1 MALSRRSFIAGL
13 ALVAGSGAV
22 GGYAWSRRGAAAAQ
36 ATGEL
41 YTCSMHS
48 HLRLPKPGNCP
59 ICNMTLVKAGAQLAH
74 GSGGP
79 AGDGVH
85 VAPEAQ
91 RSMGLETALVA
102 SGPLARTIHAYA
114 SIASD
119 DSAVVEVNPTVEG
132 WLRSMQA
139 RGIGDRIRRGQ
150 VLYEIY
156 SPELQ
161 QRQREY
167 IDLLTRKDALLASDG
182 TMGGATNAMAGSLA
196 KERFRN
202 RARLIAAGMEEALVE
217 ELERGRRIVE
227 VVPVRAL
234 RDGVVTAIGARAG
247 GYVTPMQQILAYADN
262 RRLWA
267 ELTLFPDQLAWLKD
281 GDRVRLRSTIDR
293 GAVAEARLDLSTVQV
308 DPGSRTARVRVAV
321 SGQGAAFAPGAFADA
336 TIETRSRHGLSI
348 PREAL
353 IRTGAG
359 DYVLRAAPDNHFER
373 IAIETGIESDDAI
386 AVTAGL
392 KAGDRVAVR
401 AQFLLDGALALQ
413 ANARPDPSMLPIGMD
428 DPDIC
433 RTPPASPAASAA
445 ATAAPVSHAGHGHQ
459 HGGGMP

>member
-13 ALVAGSGAV
+13 ALVAAGGAA
-22 GGYAWSRRGAAAAQ
+22 GGYAWTRRAAGAAHAA
-36 ATGEL
+36 GDL
-41 YTCSMHS
+41 YTCGMHS

-59 ICNMTLVKAGAQLAH
+59 ICNMTLVKVGAPATAGTAY
-74 GSGGP
+74 
-79 AGDGVH
+79 AGDGMH
-85 VAPEAQ
+85 VAPEVQ
-91 RSMGLETALVA
+91 RSMGLETAVVA

-114 SIASD
+114 SISPD

-139 RGIGDRIRRGQ
+139 RGVGDRIRRGQ

-167 IDLLTRKDALLASDG
+167 IDLLVRKDGLLANDSG
-182 TMGGATNAMAGSLA
+182 MGGATNAMAGSLA
-196 KERFRN
+196 RERFRN
-202 RARLIAAGMEEALVE
+202 RARLIAAGMDEELVE
-217 ELERGRRIVE
+217 ELERGRRIIE

-293 GAVAEARLDLSTVQV
+293 GAVAEARVDLSAVQV
-308 DPGSRTARVRVAV
+308 DPGSRTARLRVAI
-321 SGQGAAFAPGAFADA
+321 SSSASHGAAFAPGAFADA
-336 TIETRSRHGLSI
+336 TIATRSQHGLSI

-359 DYVLRAAPDNHFER
+359 DYVLRAAADNHFER
-373 IAIETGIESDDAI
+373 VAIETGIESDEAI

-413 ANARPDPSMLPIGMD
+413 ANARPDPSMLPMNPD

-433 RTPPASPAASAA
+433 RTPPAAPAAPASPA
-445 ATAAPVSHAGHGHQ
+445 SHAGHAHG
-459 HGGGMP
+459 HGGAMP

>member
-13 ALVAGSGAV
+13 ALVAAGGAA
-22 GGYAWSRRGAAAAQ
+22 GGYAWTRHAAGAAHAA
-36 ATGEL
+36 GDL
-41 YTCSMHS
+41 YTCGMHS

-59 ICNMTLVKAGAQLAH
+59 ICNMTLLKVGAEAPASMGH
-74 GSGGP
+74 
-79 AGDGVH
+79 AGDGMH
-85 VAPEAQ
+85 VAPEVQ
-91 RSMGLETALVA
+91 RSMGLETAVVA

-114 SIASD
+114 SISPD

-139 RGIGDRIRRGQ
+139 RGVGDRIRRGQ

-167 IDLLTRKDALLASDG
+167 IDLLVRKDGLLANDSG
-182 TMGGATNAMAGSLA
+182 MGGATNAMAGSLA

-202 RARLIAAGMEEALVE
+202 RARLIAAGMDEELVE
-217 ELERGRRIVE
+217 ELERGRRIIE

-293 GAVAEARLDLSTVQV
+293 GAVAEARIDLSTVQV
-308 DPGSRTARVRVAV
+308 DSGSRTARVRVALSA
-321 SGQGAAFAPGAFADA
+321 SGQGAAFAPGAFLDA
-336 TIETRSRHGLSI
+336 TIATRSQHGLSI

-373 IAIETGIESDDAI
+373 VAIETGIESDE
-386 AVTAGL
+386 AVAVVSGL

-413 ANARPDPSMLPIGMD
+413 ANARPDPSMLPMNPD

-433 RTPPASPAASAA
+433 RTPPAAPAAPA
-445 ATAAPVSHAGHGHQ
+445 SHAGHTHG
-459 HGGGMP
+459 HGGAMP

>member
-13 ALVAGSGAV
+13 ALVAAGGAA
-22 GGYAWSRRGAAAAQ
+22 GGYAWTRHDAGQAASAGAM
-36 ATGEL
+36 
-41 YTCSMHS
+41 YTCGMHS

-59 ICNMTLVKAGAQLAH
+59 ICNMTLVKVGAAPMAM
-74 GSGGP
+74 GP
-79 AGDGVH
+79 ATDGVH

-91 RSMGLETALVA
+91 RSMGLETAVVA

-114 SIASD
+114 SIAVD
-119 DSAVVEVNPTVEG
+119 DSAVVEVNPAVEG

-139 RGIGDRIRRGQ
+139 RGVGDRIRRGQ

-167 IDLLTRKDALLASDG
+167 IELLVRKDALLSNDG
-182 TMGGATNAMAGSLA
+182 AMGGATNAMAGSLA

-202 RARLIAAGMEEALVE
+202 RARLIAAGMDEELVE
-217 ELERGRRIVE
+217 ELERGRRIIE

-267 ELTLFPDQLAWLKD
+267 ELTLFPDQLAWLKN

-293 GAVAEARLDLSTVQV
+293 GAVAEARLDLSTVQI

-321 SGQGAAFAPGAFADA
+321 SGHGAAFAPGAFADA
-336 TIETRSRHGLSI
+336 TIETRSQHGLSI

-386 AVTAGL
+386 AVVSGL

-413 ANARPDPSMLPIGMD
+413 ANARPDPSMLPMNMD

-433 RTPPASPAASAA
+433 RTPPAIP
-445 ATAAPVSHAGHGHQ
+445 ATAATPAAPASHAGHGHQ
-459 HGGGMP
+459 HGGSMP

>member
-13 ALVAGSGAV
+13 ALVAAGGAA
-22 GGYAWSRRGAAAAQ
+22 GGFAWTRRGAGE
-36 ATGEL
+36 ATTAGVL
-41 YTCSMHS
+41 YTCGMHS

-59 ICNMTLVKAGAQLAH
+59 ICNMTLVKVGAAPMAMAA
-74 GSGGP
+74 P
-79 AGDGVH
+79 AGDAVH

-91 RSMGLETALVA
+91 RSMGLETAVVA
-102 SGPLARTIHAYA
+102 SGALARTIHAYA
-114 SIASD
+114 SIAID

-132 WLRSMQA
+132 WLRSMHA

-167 IDLLTRKDALLASDG
+167 IELLVRKDGLLSDTSMTVGASNG
-182 TMGGATNAMAGSLA
+182 LMAGSLA

-202 RARLIAAGMEEALVE
+202 RARLLAAGLDE
-217 ELERGRRIVE
+217 ELVREIEKGRRVIE

-262 RRLWA
+262 RKLWA

-293 GAVAEARLDLSTVQV
+293 GAVAEARVDLSTVQI
-308 DPGSRTARVRVAV
+308 DPGSRTARMRVAV
-321 SGQGAAFAPGAFADA
+321 SGHGAAFAPGAFADA
-336 TIETRSRHGLSI
+336 TIETRSQHGLSI

-353 IRTGAG
+353 IRSGAG
-359 DYVLRAAPDNHFER
+359 DYVLRAMPDNHFER
-373 IAIETGIESDDAI
+373 VAIETGIESDDMI

-392 KAGDRVAVR
+392 KAGERVAVR

-413 ANARPDPSMLPIGMD
+413 ANARPDPSVMPIGLD

-433 RTPPASPAASAA
+433 RTPPSAPTA
-445 ATAAPVSHAGHGHQ
+445 PAAPVSPASHAGHGHA
-459 HGGGMP
+459 HGGSMP

>member
-13 ALVAGSGAV
+13 ALVAAGGAA
-22 GGYAWSRRGAAAAQ
+22 GGYAWTRHVADAPHAA
-36 ATGEL
+36 GDL
-41 YTCSMHS
+41 YTCGMHS

-59 ICNMTLVKAGAQLAH
+59 ICNMTLVKVGAPATAGTAY
-74 GSGGP
+74 
-79 AGDGVH
+79 AGDGMH
-85 VAPEAQ
+85 VAPEVQ
-91 RSMGLETALVA
+91 RSMGLETAVVA

-114 SIASD
+114 SISPD

-139 RGIGDRIRRGQ
+139 RGVGDRIRRGQ

-167 IDLLTRKDALLASDG
+167 IDLLVRKDGLLANDSG
-182 TMGGATNAMAGSLA
+182 MGGATNAMAGSLA

-202 RARLIAAGMEEALVE
+202 RARLIAAGMDEELVE
-217 ELERGRRIVE
+217 ELERGRRIIE

-293 GAVAEARLDLSTVQV
+293 GAVAEARVDLSAVQV
-308 DPGSRTARVRVAV
+308 DPGSRTARLRVAI
-321 SGQGAAFAPGAFADA
+321 SSSASHGAAFAPGAFADA
-336 TIETRSRHGLSI
+336 TIATRSQHGLSI

-373 IAIETGIESDDAI
+373 VAIETGIESDEAI

-413 ANARPDPSMLPIGMD
+413 ANARPDPSMLPMNPN

-433 RTPPASPAASAA
+433 RTPPAAPVSPA
-445 ATAAPVSHAGHGHQ
+445 SHAGHAHG
-459 HGGGMP
+459 HGGAMP